1 MVHFDRTELPI
12 EDAVADV
19 RAALDRRRCGVLT
32 AEPGAG
38 KTTVMPL
45 RLLDEP
51 WLAGRRI
58 VMLEPRRLAARAS
71 AARMAAQIGESVG
84 QTVGVVTRDDRRV
97 SRQTRLEVVTEG
109 VLTRRLQRDPE
120 LAGVGLVIFDEF
132 HERSQQADL
141 GLALLLD
148 ARRTLELDLGVLVMS
163 ATIDADRVAALLNP
177 AEPAPVIE
185 SAGRTFPIEMQWR
198 PRDRRD
204 HLEPAVVDAITWVL
218 RQDDAGD
225 VLVFLPGMAEIR
237 RVQRE
242 LEPLL
247 PPRCTALA
255 LHGSL
260 PLDEQDRAV
269 APSPAGSRKIVL
281 STDIAES
288 SLTVEG
294 VTAVVDSGVARSPR
308 FDPRTGLT
316 RLTTVPISRASAD
329 QRAGRAGRT
338 QPGVAVRLWSKIE
351 HGTRQ
356 PYTPAELTKVDLAP
370 ARLELAAWGVRDPA
384 ELSLLDPMP
393 DKAWIEAGEVLA
405 MLGAVD
411 DAGLVTDRGTR
422 LSELP
427 LHPRLASIVVTG
439 VERGLGEMAC
449 FVASLIDER
458 DVLTGRPGEIP
469 TDLGL
474 RVDLLVERS
483 KHHPNASGR
492 RIGFVRSRG
501 HDLARRVGVSD
512 SAIDRDRLG
521 LLVAAGFP
529 DRVAQRRGASRGR
542 FRTRSGTGVRMAG
555 TDQLAGEDFI
565 VAVDVA
571 GRKKD
576 SQVRLA
582 AAVDVEDLL
591 ETAGFDT
598 VVDERLVWDRERND
612 VVIKVQRT
620 LGSLDLGATVRRP
633 AASAEVTELLLD
645 HVKRSKLRALP
656 WTDTARSVQA
666 RVQFVAEH
674 QPDAAWPDL
683 SDKALMGSL
692 DEWLAPFLV
701 AATGRADLEV
711 LSVAVALDALVGHDR
726 RREIDRLLPSR
737 FELPSGRKL
746 TIDYSGETPVIRS
759 RAQDFFGVATQP
771 SILNG
776 AVPIT
781 VELLSPAG
789 RPIQRTADLP
799 GFWDGSWLEVRKDM
813 AGRYPKHDW
822 PKDPRS

>member
-1 MVHFDRTELPI
+1 VISFGRTDLPI

-19 RAALDRRRCGVLT
+19 RAALDRHRSAVLT

-71 AARMAAQIGESVG
+71 AARMASQIGESVG

-97 SRQTRLEVVTEG
+97 SKATRLEVVTEG

-120 LAGVGLVIFDEF
+120 LDGVGLVIFDEF

-163 ATIDADRVAALLNP
+163 ATIDAARVAELLRADDP
-177 AEPAPVIE
+177 VPVIE
-185 SAGRTFPIEMQWR
+185 SAGRTHEIELHWR

-204 HLEPAVVDAITWVL
+204 HLEPAVVEAVRWVL
-218 RQDDAGD
+218 RQDEQGD

-242 LEPLL
+242 LEPFL
-247 PPRCTALA
+247 PAGCVALA

-269 APSPAGSRKIVL
+269 APSPRGSRKVVL

-338 QPGVAVRLWSKIE
+338 QPGIAVRLWSKIE

-356 PYTPAELTKVDLAP
+356 PYAPAELTQVDLAP
-370 ARLELAAWGVRDPA
+370 ARLELAAWGVRDPG
-384 ELSLLDPMP
+384 ELLLLDEMP
-393 DKAWIEAGEVLA
+393 SKAWAEAGDVLA

-411 DAGLVTDRGTR
+411 DAAQITERGR
-422 LSELP
+422 QLAELP

-458 DVLTGRPGEIP
+458 DVLTGRPAELP
-469 TDLGL
+469 TDLGVRLDLVVDSSL
-474 RVDLLVERS
+474 R
-483 KHHPNASGR
+483 HPNASGR

-501 HDLARRVGVSD
+501 QDLARRVGTRD
-512 SAIDRDRLG
+512 SRIDRDRLG

-529 DRVAQRRGASRGR
+529 DRVAQRRGSGRGR
-542 FRTRSGTGVRMAG
+542 FRTRSGTGVRMAD

-576 SQVRLA
+576 SQVRIA
-582 AAVDVEDLL
+582 AGVDVDDLL

-598 VVDERLVWDRERND
+598 VVDERLLWDRDRKD

-620 LGSLDLGATVRRP
+620 LGSLDLGATTRRP
-633 AASAEVTELLLD
+633 SPSPEVTELLLD
-645 HVKRSKLRALP
+645 HVRRTKLKALP
-656 WTDTARSVQA
+656 WTDTARSLQA
-666 RVQFVAEH
+666 RVNFVASH
-674 QPDAAWPDL
+674 KPDDGWPDL
-683 SDKALMGSL
+683 TDKTLMSTL
-692 DEWLAPFLV
+692 DDWLGPFLV
-701 AATGRADLEV
+701 AAAGRADLEV
-711 LSVAVALDALVGHDR
+711 VSVAVALDSIVGHDR
-726 RREIDRLLPSR
+726 RRQLDTLLPKDVT
-737 FELPSGRKL
+737 LPSGRTVK
-746 TIDYSGETPVIRS
+746 IDYSHEPPLIRS
-759 RAQDFFGVATQP
+759 RAQDFFGVSVHP
-771 SILNG
+771 SILSG
-776 AVPIT
+776 SLPLT

-799 GFWDGSWLEVRKDM
+799 GFWAGSWSEVRKDM
-813 AGRYPKHDW
+813 AGRYPKHNW
-822 PKDPRS
+822 PKDPG